1 MTESEQVKALA
12 ELDGYDI
19 ICIGIGTPGCY
30 KLMRNGECLSK
41 HDLKKFAELHFPP
54 YLTSYNA
61 IIPLIQKQDGETK
74 NLVEDYIEECPTM
87 KTSFWYDATPAQL
100 REALLRATGKWKD

>member
-1 MTESEQVKALA
+1 MTETEQVKALA
-12 ELDGYDI
+12 ELDGLYF
-19 ICIGIGTPGCY
+19 GTEDSDREECW
-30 KLMRNGECLSK
+30 RNQNGLVV
-41 HDLKKFAELHFPP
+41 DLPN
-54 YLTSYNA
+54 YLTSYDA

-74 NLVEDYIEECPTM
+74 NLVEDYIEECQTM